1 MPRLSFFLEE
11 IGLVETLRRLYLLAS
26 QKPRQAS
33 PPANWSLMLINLLPD
48 FFAVHNSTDRVA
60 AYLRYFETHRRFLEA
75 YWHNY
80 VLDPAGPHF
89 LEVVRSAALA
99 SRVDLRTMLERI
111 DVVSLARNAEEQC
124 RALLDIDTDIDVVL
138 MVGVGAANAGE
149 LVVEGKGV
157 AFVCLEHFTSVT
169 NPETQ
174 GLGLDPELIPLWL
187 AHEIA
192 HTVRY
197 TSPTSRS
204 EMKQLIDET
213 GGYYSYWETGRRAS
227 LRELMINE
235 GLSTHV
241 SRAISPGHAAW
252 EYYGYTR
259 REYATVREL
268 EPMMTRSLG
277 GDLDRAGLGLRL
289 RYLSGG
295 MSDDARTVDRH
306 VFPERS
312 GYFLGAKMVEP
323 AVNARGFSW
332 AVRASATEITSI
344 SSSAAA
350 SA

>member
-1 MPRLSFFLEE
+1 
-11 IGLVETLRRLYLLAS
+11 
-26 QKPRQAS
+26 
-33 PPANWSLMLINLLPD
+33 MLINLLPD

-60 AYLRYFETHRRFLEA
+60 AYLRYFENHRRFLEA

-80 VLDPAGPHF
+80 VLDPGGPHF

-111 DVVSLARNAEEQC
+111 DVVSLARNTEEQV
-124 RALLDIDTDIDVVL
+124 RTLLDIDTSIDVVL

-149 LVVEGKGV
+149 LVVDGKGM

-204 EMKQLIDET
+204 EMKQLVDET
-213 GGYYSYWETGRRAS
+213 AGYYSYWETGRRAS

-235 GLSTHV
+235 GISVQV
-241 SRAISPGHAAW
+241 SRAVSPGHAAW

-268 EPMMTRSLG
+268 EPMMTRALAA
-277 GDLDRAGLGLRL
+277 DLDRSGLGLRL

-295 MSDDARTVDRH
+295 MSDEARTVDRH

-312 GYFLGAKMVEP
+312 GYFLGSRMVEP
-323 AVNARGFSW
+323 AVAARGLSW
-332 AVRASATEITSI
+332 TARASANEITSI
-344 SSSAAA
+344 ASSSAA

>member
-1 MPRLSFFLEE
+1 
-11 IGLVETLRRLYLLAS
+11 
-26 QKPRQAS
+26 
-33 PPANWSLMLINLLPD
+33 
-48 FFAVHNSTDRVA
+48 
-60 AYLRYFETHRRFLEA
+60 
-75 YWHNY
+75 
-80 VLDPAGPHF
+80 
-89 LEVVRSAALA
+89 
-99 SRVDLRTMLERI
+99 
-111 DVVSLARNAEEQC
+111 
-124 RALLDIDTDIDVVL
+124 

-149 LVVEGKGV
+149 LVVDGKGI

-204 EMKQLIDET
+204 ELRQLIEDA
-213 GGYYSYWETGRRAS
+213 GGCYSYWETGRRAS

-259 REYATVREL
+259 REYASVREL
-268 EPMMTRSLG
+268 EPVMNRALSA
-277 GDLDRAGLGLRL
+277 DLDRAGLGLRL

-312 GYFLGAKMVEP
+312 GYFLGAKLVDP
-323 AVNARGFSW
+323 AINSRGLPWSI
-332 AVRASATEITSI
+332 RASASEISAI